1 MDTALDPGVRV
12 QALLVDLDGTL
23 VDTTRA
29 VESAWQR
36 AAERLGV
43 DLEAFVPLCAAFWLP
58 KCWIRC
64 CNGSARRTA
73 AGSRTT

>member
-43 DLEAFVPLCAAFWLP
+43 DLVLRVINDFTV
-58 KCWIRC
+58 
-64 CNGSARRTA
+64 
-73 AGSRTT
+73 